1 MREVKKTQRTKRPKK
16 NQKNIMAEENK
27 TTTQGDSGFVPPAAQ
42 NKFESSKTHVRKA
55 AEDLRSAAGTMAG
68 DLKSAAGAMAE
79 EYRDKAEQVW
89 DDARE
94 RARTFQEDG
103 EQYIRENPTKAVF
116 TALGIGFVLGLI
128 FRR

>member
-1 MREVKKTQRTKRPKK
+1 
-16 NQKNIMAEENK
+16 MAEENQ
-27 TTTQGDSGFVPPAAQ
+27 TTRQGGGESAAAQ
-42 NKFESSKTHVRKA
+42 NKFESSKTHMRKA
-55 AEDLRSAAGTMAG
+55 AEDLRSAAGGMA
-68 DLKSAAGAMAE
+68 DNLKSAATTMAD
-79 EYRDKAEQVW
+79 EYRGKAEQAW

-94 RARTFQEDG
+94 RARTLQEDG